1 MTILRIKRSD
11 LFDKK
16 ANDSFD
22 KKANDSKLVG
32 KKFSSN
38 NVSLVNNHD
47 CAKSHQCKTDWDF
60 LGCIKLYSMKKAD
73 ERRDLMVKNK
83 ICFRCGGMFKLNRFV
98 RHKCTWKNG
107 KEKAKCT
114 APNCSCAA
122 ATCKD
127 HCNTDNASKE
137 LKDWLSRNN
146 VKYTCEHISYYDRVQ
161 RVDRFPRAFDTN
173 IQRPQYRECMTMS
186 RGRSN
191 QPVTRELLQ
200 SGEMAMDMSDDEM
213 LEHQIQRL
221 NKMQLFMVYR
231 LENQSSYS
239 LSSKANVVIF
249 KHSLI
254 VDVTVGW
261 LWMAY
266 HRKNFSHQN

>member
-11 LFDKK
+11 IFDKK
-16 ANDSFD
+16 DHG
-22 KKANDSKLVG
+22 SKLVG

-83 ICFRCGGMFKLNRFV
+83 ICFRCGALFKMNRGL
-98 RHKCTWKNG
+98 RHKCSWKNG

-146 VKYTCEHISYYDRVQ
+146 VKYTCEYITYYDRDQ
-161 RVDRFPRAFDTN
+161 QIDRFPRAFDTN
-173 IQRPQYRECMTMS
+173 NQWLKYR
-186 RGRSN
+186 
-191 QPVTRELLQ
+191 VH
-200 SGEMAMDMSDDEM
+200 D
-213 LEHQIQRL
+213 
-221 NKMQLFMVYR
+221 
-231 LENQSSYS
+231 
-239 LSSKANVVIF
+239 
-249 KHSLI
+249 
-254 VDVTVGW
+254 TVK
-261 LWMAY
+261 
-266 HRKNFSHQN
+266 R